1 MYYCLSVLAL
11 SLVMNLLITWFFE
24 LVVALTWGLRTWR
37 ALFIVAL
44 VNAATN
50 PPVSALMV
58 FLSFTTLG
66 RSSLWLLLILEPLI
80 VLIEGWIYQRALP
93 QLAHPYLFSLVA
105 NLASA
110 VLGMLI

>member
-1 MYYCLSVLAL
+1 MYYFLYVLAL
-11 SLVMNLLITWFFE
+11 SLVMNLLITWCFE
-24 LVVALTWGLRTWR
+24 LVVALIWGLRTWR

-66 RSSLWLLLILEPLI
+66 RSSLWLLLIFEPLI
-80 VLIEGWIYQRALP
+80 VLIEGWIYQHTLP
-93 QLAHPYLFSLVA
+93 QLARPYLFSFVA
-105 NLASA
+105 NLASGG
-110 VLGMLI
+110 LGMLI

>member
-1 MYYCLSVLAL
+1 MYYFLSVLAL

-24 LVVALTWGLRTWR
+24 LVVALTWGLRSWR

-58 FLSFTTLG
+58 LLSFTTLG
-66 RSSLWLLLILEPLI
+66 SSSLWFLLILEPLI
-80 VLIEGWIYQRALP
+80 VLIEGGIYQRTLP
-93 QLAHPYLFSLVA
+93 QLARPYLFSLVA